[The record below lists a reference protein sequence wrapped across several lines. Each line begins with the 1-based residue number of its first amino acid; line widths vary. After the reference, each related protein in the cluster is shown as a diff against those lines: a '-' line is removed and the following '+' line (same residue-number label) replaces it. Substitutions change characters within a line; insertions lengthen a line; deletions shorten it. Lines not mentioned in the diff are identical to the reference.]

1 MAPTSPGYGVLVGE
15 DADDLGTALD
25 LAVEAFERIGAVNF
39 GPMIFGEGHIR
50 QHVRLGLVQEGGEPA
65 VRWTELVGDLAPL
78 GLGGVGIVL
87 GEGGGNESGDDAPAV
102 LAGVG

>member
-1 MAPTSPGYGVLVGE
+1 
-15 DADDLGTALD
+15 
-25 LAVEAFERIGAVNF
+25 
-39 GPMIFGEGHIR
+39 MIFGEGHIR

-102 LAGVG
+102 LAGVGKRVAHEVDAGAVEKARIEASRAASVALGLGYR